1 MICSEKLSALGNP
14 SLLNSDDHHNVI
26 MIMITIRGAC
36 KTNFRP
42 KLGFCP
48 DGGVGGCLT
57 QSQLFKTKT
66 TTIQSG
72 DFVGILSQY
81 GGTTKKVMKKLYA

>member
-1 MICSEKLSALGNP
+1 MYFDGRQWKGLYGEHSKQIFSKSWYFVP
-14 SLLNSDDHHNVI
+14 
-26 MIMITIRGAC
+26 TRG
-36 KTNFRP
+36 
-42 KLGFCP
+42 
-48 DGGVGGCLT
+48 GGSLT

>member
-1 MICSEKLSALGNP
+1 MYFDGRQWKGLYGERSKQIFSKSWYFVP
-14 SLLNSDDHHNVI
+14 
-26 MIMITIRGAC
+26 TRG
-36 KTNFRP
+36 
-42 KLGFCP
+42 
-48 DGGVGGCLT
+48 GGSLT

-81 GGTTKKVMKKLYA
+81 GRSSAVPTNKIKKIPSKITNHTKKGTFS